1 LARICLEQNNPS
13 AAADELRLA
22 IAAKPSAELHFELG
36 LAQGQLGDLSAA
48 AAEFRAAIKL
58 NPRYAT
64 AYDRL
69 GVTLRR
75 QDDHIGAVA
84 AFRKAIEADPK
95 DPVGAVRP
103 WPGTQGRR

>member
-1 LARICLEQNNPS
+1 LARICLEQTNPS

-48 AAEFRAAIKL
+48 AAEFRAIKL

-84 AFRKAIEADPK
+84 AFRR
-95 DPVGAVRP
+95 AVELRP
-103 WPGTQGRR
+103 GFEQARYNLGIALR

>member
-1 LARICLEQNNPS
+1 
-13 AAADELRLA
+13 
-22 IAAKPSAELHFELG
+22 
-36 LAQGQLGDLSAA
+36 
-48 AAEFRAAIKL
+48 
-58 NPRYAT
+58 
-64 AYDRL
+64 L